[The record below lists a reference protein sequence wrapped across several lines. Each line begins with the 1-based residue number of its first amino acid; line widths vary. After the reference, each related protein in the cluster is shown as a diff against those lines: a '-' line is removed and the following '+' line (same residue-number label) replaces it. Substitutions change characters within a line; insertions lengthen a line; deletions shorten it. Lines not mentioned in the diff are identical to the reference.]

1 MAILGLLL
9 SMGPAHGYELR
20 TRLENA
26 NMHNWADVQLNSIY
40 ASLKQL
46 TRDGLIELVETT
58 REGNRPPRDVYRVTT
73 AGRAAL
79 LDLLREAWAQPH
91 TPARPLDMA
100 LQFAFLMP
108 SEEMRELLAR
118 RIEILEARREDLDV
132 VDPTVQSPLPW
143 LDAIVRD
150 LFEHTR
156 RVVQFEIEWAR
167 HLDRR
172 IASGVY
178 DPSADP
184 DPGRSS

>member
-1 MAILGLLL
+1 MAMLGLLF

-73 AGRAAL
+73 EGRAAL

-91 TPARPLDMA
+91 TPARPIDMA
-100 LQFAFLMP
+100 LQFAFLLP
-108 SEEMRELLAR
+108 ADEVRELLAR
-118 RIEILEARREDLDV
+118 RIVILEGRKEDLDV
-132 VDPTVQSPLPW
+132 VDPTVQSPVPW

-156 RVVQFEIEWAR
+156 RVVQFEIDWAR

-172 IASGVY
+172 VASGVY
-178 DPSADP
+178 N
-184 DPGRSS
+184 PGPAPETGRRS